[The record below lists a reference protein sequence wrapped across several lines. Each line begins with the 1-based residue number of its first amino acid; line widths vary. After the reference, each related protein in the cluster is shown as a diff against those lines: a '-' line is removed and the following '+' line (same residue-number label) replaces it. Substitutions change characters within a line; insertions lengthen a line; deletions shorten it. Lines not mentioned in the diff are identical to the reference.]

1 MTRYE
6 LDFLAG
12 SLSKDGYVASLYHR
26 DYLIDVNQY
35 QPEYPDIGEI
45 QARHDVI
52 LKSSFQDL
60 RVRLCQ
66 LPKLTK
72 DFLHFQL
79 FHFTKSTDNTS
90 EMDHVPHLLSRSA
103 NCKRYDNG
111 ESGCF
116 KASQ

>member
-12 SLSKDGYVASLYHR
+12 SLSEDGYTASLYHR
-26 DYLIDVNQY
+26 DYLIDDNQY

-52 LKSSFQDL
+52 LKSGFQTL
-60 RVRLCQ
+60 CARLCE

-79 FHFTKSTDNTS
+79 FHLTKSTDDIS
-90 EMDHVPHLLSRSA
+90 EMDNVPHLLSRAA
-103 NCKRYDNG
+103 NRRRYNNG
-111 ESGCF
+111 ESGCLRT
-116 KASQ
+116 S